1 MIFLIPSEKRSGM
14 KKKPLKRSGEYKSRV
29 KSYAQGLAERYRL
42 EISDLFLS
50 RVEGAEALITDNNM
64 AGTVAPYLLAG
75 QNVVLRELYF
85 DSGPVMYCLI
95 YEITEDYLGLVS
107 LWHGVG
113 SRRTGTMIR
122 LWDEK

>member
-1 MIFLIPSEKRSGM
+1 M
-14 KKKPLKRSGEYKSRV
+14 KKKPLKRSSEYTSRV

-50 RVEGAEALITDNNM
+50 RVEAAEALLTGNNM
-64 AGTVAPYLLAG
+64 AGTVVPYLLAD
-75 QNVVLRELYF
+75 QHVVLRELYF

-95 YEITEDYLGLVS
+95 YEITDDYLGLVS

-113 SRRTGTMIR
+113 SRKTGTLIR
-122 LWDEK
+122 LWEEKGKNLFPTT